1 MQRTCNI
8 GAKGKFLRLSLGLMS
23 MLAGI
28 SLLTLSNLDF
38 IVSDKIFIL
47 GIISILG
54 GLFSIW
60 EAREGWCVVRAIG
73 IKTPF

>member
-8 GAKGKFLRLSLGLMS
+8 GAKGKFLRLSLGFMS
-23 MLAGI
+23 MFAGI
-28 SLLTLSNLDF
+28 SLLTLAHLDF
-38 IVSDKIFIL
+38 IVWDKIFIL

>member
-23 MLAGI
+23 MFTGI
-28 SLLTLSNLDF
+28 SLLTLANLDF

>member
-23 MLAGI
+23 MFAGI
-28 SLLTLSNLDF
+28 STLTLLNLDF
-38 IVSDKIFIL
+38 IVSDKMFIL
-47 GIISILG
+47 GIISIFG
-54 GLFSIW
+54 GIFSIW

>member
-23 MLAGI
+23 MFAGI
-28 SLLTLSNLDF
+28 LLLTLSNLDF

>member
-23 MLAGI
+23 MFAGI

>member
-23 MLAGI
+23 MFAGI

-38 IVSDKIFIL
+38 ILSDKIFIL

>member
-23 MLAGI
+23 MFAGI
-28 SLLTLSNLDF
+28 SLLTLANLDF

>member
-8 GAKGKFLRLSLGLMS
+8 GTKGKFLRLSLGLMS
-23 MLAGI
+23 MFAGI
-28 SLLTLSNLDF
+28 SLLTLSNLEF

>member
-8 GAKGKFLRLSLGLMS
+8 GAKGKFIRLSLGLMS
-23 MLAGI
+23 MFAGI
-28 SLLTLSNLDF
+28 SLLTLANLDF